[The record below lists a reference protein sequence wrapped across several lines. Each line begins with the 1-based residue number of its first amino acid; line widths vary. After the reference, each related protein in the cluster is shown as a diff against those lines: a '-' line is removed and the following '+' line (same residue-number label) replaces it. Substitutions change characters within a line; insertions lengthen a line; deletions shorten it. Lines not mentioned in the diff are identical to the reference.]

1 MSSFLEQCAADT
13 IPSFGAGF
21 DYCAPNYVFGE
32 VTHVIVAPIGVP
44 EGSPYQGTPYP
55 EDPSEMGDWEDLI
68 AADIGVQVI
77 PIKGTLDEPERPE
90 IDTSLG
96 RKAYPPPRYTLT
108 GQVDDLPDDV
118 YEGMRNLSNKSV
130 RFWFLSGGYI
140 FGGAQGLRSD
150 VNTWLTIEE
159 GEESVHKYNV
169 SFTWKS
175 EDRLAPARAIAPQDL
190 S

>member
-1 MSSFLEQCAADT
+1 MSSFLTQCAEDS
-13 IPSFGAGF
+13 IPSFGTGF

-32 VTHVIVAPIGVP
+32 VTHVIVAPIGIPDESDYAGNPWPTDV
-44 EGSPYQGTPYP
+44 S
-55 EDPSEMGDWEDLI
+55 DMGDWDALI
-68 AADIGVQVI
+68 GAGFAQVI

-108 GQVDDLPDDV
+108 GQVDDLPADV